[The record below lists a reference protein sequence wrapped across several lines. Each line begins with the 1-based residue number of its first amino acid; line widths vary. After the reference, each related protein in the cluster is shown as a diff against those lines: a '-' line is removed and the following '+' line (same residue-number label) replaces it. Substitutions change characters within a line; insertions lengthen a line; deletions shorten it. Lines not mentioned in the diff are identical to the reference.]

1 MKRFIEIA
9 VALMVILGAAG
20 ARAQSSGAQ
29 TAELAP
35 TVVSP
40 PAHRTMAQPQ
50 FAVPVAEKPVL
61 TKPVL
66 RVVDPQPAA
75 PSAVQPTPLN
85 STVREVRAPTVAP
98 MHVAL
103 SAPTNV
109 PAMAPDLKA
118 MPLPP
123 APPVSLA
130 PVGLP
135 ADAVAQAGPMTPA
148 AMARAAMVAAAPMPI
163 VVSPPAPAVAPPTYY
178 AAAPVALPMTQP
190 QTSGVTPITLEA
202 GTGALLRL
210 PVAAATIMSAQP
222 TIARVQPASPTSLFL
237 MGVGP
242 GRTTVIAANTNGIP
256 IAQYDV
262 TVTPGMTAGGP
273 VAPAVGGGGAAAKPT
288 TLTPALAASTQAA
301 INQTVVGAQSVHA
314 RAIGHALLL
323 TGTVATAQM
332 AQSAMSIAQA
342 YIGPRFKVDDQMSVL
357 GSIQVN
363 VRVRI
368 AEISRTITRQL
379 GFNWQNFSTS
389 ATYRH
394 SGWML
399 GLAGGAVAALSDAT
413 PYSIGGST
421 YSVFRKSRFDING
434 VIDAL
439 AQDNLITVLAEPNLT
454 AQSGETA
461 SFLAGGEF
469 PIPVAAQSGNGSPT
483 VTIAFKQFGVSLDL
497 VPTVLSPNRLNLRIR
512 PEVSQLT
519 NQGAVSVPFGNS
531 TITIPA
537 LSVRRAETTIELGS
551 GQSFA
556 IAGLLQKTSVNDTN
570 ALPGLG
576 ELPVLGA
583 LFKSNAF
590 QRGESELVIIV
601 TPYIVRPVSDP
612 KALRTP
618 VDHFQPAT
626 DLGRILFG
634 RQMARTPS
642 GVPALDAGFILK

>member
-20 ARAQSSGAQ
+20 ARAQG

-35 TVVSP
+35 TLP
-40 PAHRTMAQPQ
+40 PPPVHRTMAPPQ
-50 FAVPVAEKPVL
+50 FAIPVAQPPVL

-66 RVVDPQPAA
+66 RVVDPQPAT
-75 PSAVQPTPLN
+75 PTAVQPTPVN
-85 STVREVRAPTVAP
+85 STVREVPAPAVPP
-98 MHVAL
+98 MHEAL
-103 SAPTNV
+103 SASAGMSAT
-109 PAMAPDLKA
+109 APDVAAL
-118 MPLPP
+118 PVPP
-123 APPVSLA
+123 APPAAVASA
-130 PVGLP
+130 GVP

-163 VVSPPAPAVAPPTYY
+163 VVSPPTMPAPPPATYY

-190 QTSGVTPITLEA
+190 QATGTTPITLEA

-242 GRTTVIAANTNGIP
+242 GRTTVIAANANGIP

-262 TVTPGMTAGGP
+262 TVTPGMSARGPTTPPVGAGGP
-273 VAPAVGGGGAAAKPT
+273 ATPT
-288 TLTPALAASTQAA
+288 TVTPALAASTQAA
-301 INQTVVGAQSVHA
+301 ITQTVVGAQSVQA

-323 TGTVATAQM
+323 TGTVATPQI

-342 YIGPRFKVDDQMSVL
+342 YIGPTFKVDDQLSVL

-379 GFNWQNFSTS
+379 GFNWQAFGSVGSSTFQLGTLGTPVS
-389 ATYRH
+389 ALAQAPFAAAH
-394 SGWML
+394 V
-399 GLAGGAVAALSDAT
+399 LAG
-413 PYSIGGST
+413 
-421 YSVFRKSRFDING
+421 RWDING

-483 VTIAFKQFGVSLDL
+483 VTIAFKRFGVSLDL

-556 IAGLLQKTSVNDTN
+556 IAGLLQKTTTNETN
-570 ALPGLG
+570 AVPGLG

-583 LFKSNAF
+583 LFKSNSF

-612 KALRTP
+612 TALRTP

-634 RQMARTPS
+634 RQMARTPG